1 MNTIDGNGRKT
12 VFKGLTFDVHSTAL
26 TYKDSTAE
34 DLARAY
40 NKIVTAKVDGDYIGW
55 GDSPSFIHFKKA
67 REEIQVIEEIT
78 YWHHFNTGEFCR
90 FHCMLL
96 IACGG
101 VDKKTFYTGK
111 LSEEDN
117 ETYFTRYRGV
127 ELPKSKPQQILFR
140 TLHK

>member
-1 MNTIDGNGRKT
+1 MTPEEIFEADFMKAWSKFKDSVVKARTKMNTIDGNGRKT
-12 VFKGLTFDVHSTAL
+12 VCKGLTFDVHSTAL

-40 NKIVTAKVDGDYIGW
+40 NKIVTAKVDGEYIGW

-101 VDKKTFYTGK
+101 VDKEDFYTGK
-111 LSEEDN
+111 VK
-117 ETYFTRYRGV
+117 R
-127 ELPKSKPQQILFR
+127 
-140 TLHK
+140 

>member
-1 MNTIDGNGRKT
+1 MNTLDGNGKPCL
-12 VFKGLTFDVHSTAL
+12 KGLTFDVHSTAL

-34 DLARAY
+34 ALARVY
-40 NKIVTAKVDGDYIGW
+40 NKIVTAKVDGEYVGW
-55 GDSPSFIHFKKA
+55 NDSPSFIHFKKA
-67 REEIQVIEEIT
+67 REHRQVIEEIT

-101 VDKKTFYTGK
+101 VDKEDFYTGK
-111 LSEEDN
+111 LSDEDN
-117 ETYFTRYRGV
+117 EIYLTFYRGV
-127 ELPKSKPQQILFR
+127 ELVKSKPQQILFR